1 MSGTAPEL
9 VGGADPHPQPLPEG
23 QGVARYASRG
33 GRGAKAPRVR
43 SSEPSARG
51 GDARRHRGPRF
62 SVQRFLAV
70 LTKEFI
76 QMRRDRITFGMM
88 IGLPLIQLFL
98 FGFAINA
105 DPHHLP
111 TLVELGDNGPLT
123 RAVIA
128 GMQQSDYFD
137 FRGQVA
143 GTAAGEEALRRGTA
157 NFVVVVPKDFERDV
171 VRGRAPTILIA
182 ADASDPSA
190 VGGAAS
196 ALSGIVAGAVKQ
208 VMTGPLQAAAGGAPP
223 FSIAVQREY
232 NPEGKTSTNIV
243 PGLLAIILS
252 MTMVMITA
260 IAIVKETERGT
271 MEMLIAT
278 PVRPFEVMLGKILPY
293 VLVGYVQTIV
303 FLLSAYA
310 VFRVPFE
317 GSWLAF
323 FFGFNLFIV
332 VNLALGFLVSTVAR
346 NQMQAMQL
354 SFFSI
359 LPSILL
365 SGFMFPFAGMPG
377 WAQVLGTA
385 VPATHFL
392 RIVRAVMLKGGD
404 VADVAGECGALGII
418 LVVIALVAMLR
429 YRRTLD

>member
-1 MSGTAPEL
+1 MSSSVPTA
-9 VGGADPHPQPLPEG
+9 
-23 QGVARYASRG
+23 R
-33 GRGAKAPRVR
+33 K
-43 SSEPSARG
+43 SSGFSF
-51 GDARRHRGPRF
+51 RRFG
-62 SVQRFLAV
+62 AV

-111 TLVELGDNGPLT
+111 TLVEMGDNGPLS

-137 FRGQVA
+137 FKGEVA
-143 GTAAGEEALRRGTA
+143 GTAAGEEVLRRGDA
-157 NFVVVVPKDFERDV
+157 NFIVVIPQDFERDV
-171 VRGRAPTILIA
+171 IRGRSPEILIA

-190 VGGAAS
+190 VGGAAA
-196 ALSGIVAGAVKQ
+196 ALSGIVNVAVRETL
-208 VMTGPLQAAAGGAPP
+208 TGPIASASGAPP
-223 FSIAVQREY
+223 FSVAVHREY

-260 IAIVKETERGT
+260 VAIVKETERGT

-293 VLVGYVQTIV
+293 VFVGYVQTAV
-303 FLLSAYA
+303 FLVAA
-310 VFRVPFE
+310 GAIFHVPFD

-323 FFGFNLFIV
+323 FIGFNLFIV
-332 VNLALGFLVSTVAR
+332 VNLALGFLISTAAR

-354 SFFSI
+354 SFFTI

-377 WAQVLGTA
+377 WAQVLGTG

-392 RIVRAVMLKGGD
+392 RIIRAVMLKGGQVSD
-404 VADVAGECGALGII
+404 VGSQYLALVVI
-418 LVVIALVAMLR
+418 LVVISGIAMLR
-429 YRRTLD
+429 CRQTLD